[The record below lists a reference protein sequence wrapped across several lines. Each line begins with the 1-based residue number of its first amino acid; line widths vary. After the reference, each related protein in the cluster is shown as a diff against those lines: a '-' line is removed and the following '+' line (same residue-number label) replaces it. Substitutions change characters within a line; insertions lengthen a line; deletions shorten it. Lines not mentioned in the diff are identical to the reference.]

1 MATVSPATHIIT
13 ARNAKYK
20 LHASASGRKKTG
32 IRQNNLGYTNRS
44 SPVFAGLL
52 LLGWIGK
59 YIYMVDGE
67 IDWFRFM
74 LVYGVPVG
82 IPHMF
87 IIIPWH
93 WDLSGI
99 LGMAALCV
107 IVGGIFGCVI
117 AAWLGIRAVWY
128 MVGFPISKI
137 VAIHKRTC

>member
-1 MATVSPATHIIT
+1 MQGCFC
-13 ARNAKYK
+13 
-20 LHASASGRKKTG
+20 LD
-32 IRQNNLGYTNRS
+32 
-44 SPVFAGLL
+44 GLENIFI
-52 LLGWIGK
+52 WCGK
-59 YIYMVDGE
+59 

-117 AAWLGIRAVWY
+117 TAWLGIRAVWY

>member
-1 MATVSPATHIIT
+1 MNIIVRNEGDCPA
-13 ARNAKYK
+13 ALR
-20 LHASASGRKKTG
+20 
-32 IRQNNLGYTNRS
+32 TNFR
-44 SPVFAGLL
+44 
-52 LLGWIGK
+52 
-59 YIYMVDGE
+59 

-99 LGMAALCV
+99 LGMVALCV

-117 AAWLGIRAVWY
+117 TAWLGIRAVWY

>member
-1 MATVSPATHIIT
+1 MTFKNFVC
-13 ARNAKYK
+13 K
-20 LHASASGRKKTG
+20 G
-32 IRQNNLGYTNRS
+32 IL
-44 SPVFAGLL
+44 VFVGLL

-59 YIYMVDGE
+59 YIYIVDGE

-107 IVGGIFGCVI
+107 IVGGVFGCVI
-117 AAWLGIRAVWY
+117 AAWLGIRSVWDFQSARLWRYIKGLVKNNSMKYDHRCKVICLWFYFAIY
-128 MVGFPISKI
+128 MMRKM
-137 VAIHKRTC
+137 

>member
-1 MATVSPATHIIT
+1 MTFKNFVC
-13 ARNAKYK
+13 K
-20 LHASASGRKKTG
+20 G
-32 IRQNNLGYTNRS
+32 IL
-44 SPVFAGLL
+44 VFAGLL

-107 IVGGIFGCVI
+107 IVGGICGCVI

>member
-1 MATVSPATHIIT
+1 MTFKNFVC
-13 ARNAKYK
+13 K
-20 LHASASGRKKTG
+20 G
-32 IRQNNLGYTNRS
+32 IL
-44 SPVFAGLL
+44 VFAGLL

-99 LGMAALCV
+99 LGMMTLCV
-107 IVGGIFGCVI
+107 IVGSLFGSFI
-117 AAWLGIRAVWY
+117 AIWLLVRAVGYVIGYPINY
-128 MVGFPISKI
+128 MIKSIKGKN
-137 VAIHKRTC
+137 

>member
-1 MATVSPATHIIT
+1 MTFKNFVC
-13 ARNAKYK
+13 K
-20 LHASASGRKKTG
+20 G
-32 IRQNNLGYTNRS
+32 IL
-44 SPVFAGLL
+44 VFAGLL

-99 LGMAALCV
+99 LVRNCRRDIWLCDCSMAWNPGGMV
-107 IVGGIFGCVI
+107 YGGI
-117 AAWLGIRAVWY
+117 
-128 MVGFPISKI
+128 SN
-137 VAIHKRTC
+137 

>member
-1 MATVSPATHIIT
+1 MAWKIYLYGGWENRLVQIYAGI
-13 ARNAKYK
+13 R
-20 LHASASGRKKTG
+20 SASGNPT
-32 IRQNNLGYTNRS
+32 Y
-44 SPVFAGLL
+44 V
-52 LLGWIGK
+52 
-59 YIYMVDGE
+59 
-67 IDWFRFM
+67 
-74 LVYGVPVG
+74 
-82 IPHMF
+82 

-107 IVGGIFGCVI
+107 IVGGVFGCVI

>member
-1 MATVSPATHIIT
+1 MTFKNFVC
-13 ARNAKYK
+13 K
-20 LHASASGRKKTG
+20 G
-32 IRQNNLGYTNRS
+32 IL
-44 SPVFAGLL
+44 VFAGLL

-82 IPHMF
+82 IPH
-87 IIIPWH
+87 
-93 WDLSGI
+93 I

>member
-1 MATVSPATHIIT
+1 MNKFPESTLSLPHIG
-13 ARNAKYK
+13 
-20 LHASASGRKKTG
+20 SGISDTTY
-32 IRQNNLGYTNRS
+32 L
-44 SPVFAGLL
+44 
-52 LLGWIGK
+52 
-59 YIYMVDGE
+59 IYAPE

>member
-1 MATVSPATHIIT
+1 MQGYFCLDGSENIFIWWMG
-13 ARNAKYK
+13 K
-20 LHASASGRKKTG
+20 LTG
-32 IRQNNLGYTNRS
+32 SDLC
-44 SPVFAGLL
+44 
-52 LLGWIGK
+52 
-59 YIYMVDGE
+59 
-67 IDWFRFM
+67 
-74 LVYGVPVG
+74 GVPVG

-107 IVGGIFGCVI
+107 IVGGVFGCVI

-137 VAIHKRTC
+137 VAIHKRVC

>member
-1 MATVSPATHIIT
+1 MTFKNFVC
-13 ARNAKYK
+13 K
-20 LHASASGRKKTG
+20 G
-32 IRQNNLGYTNRS
+32 IL
-44 SPVFAGLL
+44 VFAGLL

-99 LGMAALCV
+99 LGMVALCV

-128 MVGFPISKI
+128 MVGFQLARLWRYIKGLAKNNSMKYDHRCKVI
-137 VAIHKRTC
+137 CLWFYFAIYMMRKM

>member
-1 MATVSPATHIIT
+1 MTFKNFVC
-13 ARNAKYK
+13 K
-20 LHASASGRKKTG
+20 G
-32 IRQNNLGYTNRS
+32 IL
-44 SPVFAGLL
+44 VFAGLL

-82 IPHMF
+82 IP
-87 IIIPWH
+87 
-93 WDLSGI
+93 
-99 LGMAALCV
+99 GMVALCV

>member
-1 MATVSPATHIIT
+1 MTFKNFVC
-13 ARNAKYK
+13 K
-20 LHASASGRKKTG
+20 G
-32 IRQNNLGYTNRS
+32 IL
-44 SPVFAGLL
+44 VFAGLL

-107 IVGGIFGCVI
+107 IVGGDIWLCDCSM
-117 AAWLGIRAVWY
+117 AWNPGGMVYGGISNQQDC
-128 MVGFPISKI
+128 GD
-137 VAIHKRTC
+137 T

>member
-1 MATVSPATHIIT
+1 MTLKNFVC
-13 ARNAKYK
+13 K
-20 LHASASGRKKTG
+20 G
-32 IRQNNLGYTNRS
+32 IL
-44 SPVFAGLL
+44 VFAGLL
-52 LLGWIGK
+52 LLGWLGK
-59 YIYMVDGE
+59 YIYM
-67 IDWFRFM
+67 
-74 LVYGVPVG
+74 PVG

-107 IVGGIFGCVI
+107 IVGGVFGCVI

-137 VAIHKRTC
+137 VAIHKRVC